1 MKKRTIKK
9 FKRIHEDR
17 TDWFI
22 PAGMF
27 IGLGIGLI
35 TNQVPGYLLIGL
47 GVGFLISAIIAIC
60 KKRK

>member
-1 MKKRTIKK
+1 MKRIKK

-27 IGLGIGLI
+27 IGLGVGLI
-35 TNQVPGYLLIGL
+35 TNQIPGCLLIGF
-47 GVGFLISAIIAIC
+47 GAGFLISAIISIC
-60 KKRK
+60 RKKKK